1 MLTILFF
8 CDPENNL
15 AQTDSGSFYVKNRCE
30 THDRKLLSSLV
41 LVLHVTFFLAPVI
54 LLAYLCPLRTE
65 RGSIRLIISLV
76 IKDVTKVSLQLTL
89 ITRASKAR
97 IIDQLLGSTSGARL
111 KYYRGW
117 ATIKATSPQL
127 LRSRDID
134 QLSQLRASENGQ

>member
-8 CDPENNL
+8 CNPVNNL

-30 THDRKLLSSLV
+30 THDKKLLSSLV
-41 LVLHVTFFLAPVI
+41 LVLNVAFFLAPFI

-65 RGSIRLIISLV
+65 RGSIRLIISL

-97 IIDQLLGSTSGARL
+97 IIDWLLGSTFGARL

-117 ATIKATSPQL
+117 VTIKATSPQL
-127 LRSRDID
+127 LRSQDID
-134 QLSQLRASENGQ
+134 QLSQLRMSENDQ